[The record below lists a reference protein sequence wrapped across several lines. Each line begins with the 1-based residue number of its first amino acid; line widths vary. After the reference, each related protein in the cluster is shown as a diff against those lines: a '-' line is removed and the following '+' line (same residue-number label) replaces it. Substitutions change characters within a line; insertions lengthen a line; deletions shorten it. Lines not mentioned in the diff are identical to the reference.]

1 MESNFM
7 YSVFVY
13 IGFCLGKF
21 YRKRKHELS
30 FADLFDE
37 LAEQF
42 PQGKVDQLKDFIK
55 NMFFFILD
63 FVNIQEKKFIIFHR
77 IYIFTLQ
84 IQT

>member
-7 YSVFVY
+7 YSVFVFL
-13 IGFCLGKF
+13 GCLGKF
-21 YRKRKHELS
+21 YRRRKHELS

-55 NMFFFILD
+55 SMFFLNLGFC
-63 FVNIQEKKFIIFHR
+63 
-77 IYIFTLQ
+77 
-84 IQT
+84 